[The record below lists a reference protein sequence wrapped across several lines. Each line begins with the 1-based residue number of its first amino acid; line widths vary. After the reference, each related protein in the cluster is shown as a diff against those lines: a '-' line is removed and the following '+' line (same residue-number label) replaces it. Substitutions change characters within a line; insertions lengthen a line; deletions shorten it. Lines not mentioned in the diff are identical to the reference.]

1 VALLMNPSDSES
13 NDDLSLTS
21 SDDIVENISTNKNFC
36 IMSSNI
42 LFNIKKYLQSNNAEI
57 LTECWNRNLVYYL
70 RDKVDKDI

>member
-1 VALLMNPSDSES
+1 MSLSDSES

-21 SDDIVENISTNKNFC
+21 SDDNIENISTNKNFC

-57 LTECWNRNLVYYL
+57 LTECWDNNLVNYL
-70 RDKVDKDI
+70 QDKVDKDV